1 MDSTGGKDNF
11 ERSQSVGMTHDQRI
25 LDIRLSASFALF
37 QQAQDIKLREQ
48 QEAAR
53 IKEAR
58 EKILLMTKAEAA
70 KRIEVQR
77 DRTQKMMI
85 ANRKL
90 VNESIR
96 QQRERFAVKKEPK
109 KQSESVDQLV
119 KGLETNR
126 KIEEARQKKI
136 DLFNRKVREFETQ
149 QTKVNENTLDNQKRI
164 YDFNFES
171 LRRKADRANKNRNTA
186 DESHIKKINDL
197 ANKIIHNMIHHDEAS
212 KLKLEEQLQ
221 KKAANEKTF
230 KSALESK
237 KDRIQSLYERK
248 REEVQERIDRQKTKF
263 SQALSVLKENRRV
276 QEEKNKQRDE
286 HYSDAA
292 RRVKARHEE
301 DVS

>member
-1 MDSTGGKDNF
+1 MDSTGGKDKY
-11 ERSQSVGMTHDQRI
+11 ERSQSVGLTHDQRI

-77 DRTQKMMI
+77 DRTQKMMV
-85 ANRKL
+85 ANRRL
-90 VNESIR
+90 INESIR
-96 QQRERFAVKKEPK
+96 QQRERFAAKKESK
-109 KQSESVDQLV
+109 KQSESVDHLV

-136 DLFNRKVREFETQ
+136 DSFNQKVREFEKQ

-171 LRRKADRANKNRNTA
+171 LRRKAERANKNRSTA
-186 DESHIKKINDL
+186 DESHVRKINDL
-197 ANKIIHNMIHHDEAS
+197 ANKIIHNMIHHEETNKS
-212 KLKLEEQLQ
+212 KLEEQLQ

-230 KSALESK
+230 KAALESK
-237 KDRIQSLYERK
+237 KDRIQSLYERR
-248 REEVQERIDRQKTKF
+248 REEIQERIDRQKTKF
-263 SQALSVLKENRRV
+263 SQALSVLKENKRV